1 MGEQED
7 ETEDCGQSE
16 KAELA
21 VLSSAKKLVEGPE
34 VLRHRHDSHK
44 ERCEKYEDSTK

>member
-7 ETEDCGQSE
+7 EAEDGGERQ

-21 VLSSAKKLVEGPE
+21 VLSSTEKLVKGPE
-34 VLRHRHDSHK
+34 VLRYGHNGNKKS
-44 ERCEKYEDSTK
+44 C